1 MLCHDAFAERSE
13 RENAGPSPAAGSG
26 PVDRAYQKRFFKG
39 KVKPIFKE
47 YPDVVSVNQLRSM
60 LHIGRST
67 AYSLVQSGAI
77 QTIRIGKKYLIP
89 KSSVIAFA
97 KKTK

>member
-1 MLCHDAFAERSE
+1 MTHLLSEAREKTQDRMRLQEASRQIVLIKKAFC
-13 RENAGPSPAAGSG
+13 
-26 PVDRAYQKRFFKG
+26 FFKG

-60 LHIGRST
+60 LHIGCST